1 MDFIIKDITNLL
13 DLSKI
18 LVLRIPTKIPGF
30 DEMIEG
36 GLPVGSIVLL
46 AGNPGSG
53 KTLFSSHLINA
64 NAEHGKSLYCGFFEK
79 KEHFIANAAKF
90 GFDFKKL
97 EEEGKLVISE
107 FFPILEEGITM
118 LVSAI
123 ESDIEKI
130 KPSLLIIDSVST
142 LTGDVK
148 GKQEIRMLL
157 KMIDQITKS
166 QNITV
171 ILITELPLNIQNV
184 GFGVE
189 EFMAD
194 SIIMM
199 RYVEVSG
206 VIKRCIAVMK
216 MRETSHDMNI
226 HEYVIEKNGMN
237 VKDRMKGV
245 EGLMITSSKVV
256 DSANSS

>member
-1 MDFIIKDITNLL
+1 M
-13 DLSKI
+13 
-18 LVLRIPTKIPGF
+18 VYRIPTQIPGF

-46 AGNPGSG
+46 AGNAGSG
-53 KTLFSSHLINA
+53 KTLFSSHLIRA
-64 NAEHGKSLYCGFFEK
+64 NAIHGKSLYCGFFEK
-79 KEHFIANAAKF
+79 REHFIENAEKF
-90 GFDFKKL
+90 GLDFKRL
-97 EEEGKLVISE
+97 EKEGKLVISE

-123 ESDIEKI
+123 EADLVKI

-142 LTGDVK
+142 LAGDVK
-148 GKQEIRMLL
+148 GRQEIRMLL
-157 KMIDQITKS
+157 KMIDQITKA

-171 ILITELPLNIQNV
+171 ILVTELPLNVSEV

-199 RYVEVSG
+199 RYVEVDG
-206 VIKRCIAVMK
+206 VIKRCLAVMK

-226 HEYVIEKNGMN
+226 HEYIIRSHGIE

-245 EGLMITSSKVV
+245 EGLMITSSKLR
-256 DSANSS
+256 SNYSESS

>member
-1 MDFIIKDITNLL
+1 M
-13 DLSKI
+13 
-18 LVLRIPTKIPGF
+18 VYRIPTQIPGF
-30 DEMIEG
+30 DELIEG

-46 AGNPGSG
+46 AGNAGSG

-64 NAEHGKSLYCGFFEK
+64 NAKHGRSLYCGFFEK
-79 KEHFIANAAKF
+79 KEHFIDNAEKF
-90 GFDFKKL
+90 GLSFKKL
-97 EEEGKLVISE
+97 LEEGKLEISE
-107 FFPILEEGITM
+107 FFPILEEGMTM

-123 ESDIEKI
+123 EADIQRI

-148 GKQEIRMLL
+148 GRQEVRMLL

-171 ILITELPLNIQNV
+171 ILVTELPLNVNVV

-194 SIIMM
+194 SIIML
-199 RYVEVSG
+199 RYVEVDG
-206 VIKRCIAVMK
+206 MIKRCLAIMK

-226 HEYVIEKNGMN
+226 HEYVIESDGMH
-237 VKDRMKGV
+237 VKDRLRGV
-245 EGLMITSSKVV
+245 DGLMITSSKVRQ
-256 DSANSS
+256 DYSE

>member
-1 MDFIIKDITNLL
+1 M
-13 DLSKI
+13 
-18 LVLRIPTKIPGF
+18 VHRIPTKIPGF
-30 DEMIEG
+30 DELIEG

-46 AGNPGSG
+46 AGNAGSG
-53 KTLFSSHLINA
+53 KTLFSSHIINA
-64 NAEHGKSLYCGFFEK
+64 NAEHGRSLYCGFFEK
-79 KEHFIANAAKF
+79 REHFISNAAKF

-97 EEEGKLVISE
+97 EDNGKLAISE

-130 KPSLLIIDSVST
+130 NPSLLIIDSVST
-142 LTGDVK
+142 LAGDVK
-148 GKQEIRMLL
+148 GRQEVRFLL
-157 KMIDQITKS
+157 KMIDSITKAK
-166 QNITV
+166 NVTV
-171 ILITELPLNIQNV
+171 ILVTELPLNVNKV

-206 VIKRCIAVMK
+206 SIRRCLAVMK
-216 MRETSHDMNI
+216 MRETSHDMDI
-226 HEYVIEKNGMN
+226 HEYLIGSNGME
-237 VKDRMKGV
+237 VKGKMKGV
-245 EGLMITSSKVV
+245 EGLMISSSKVTET
-256 DSANSS
+256 SSDNE

>member
-1 MDFIIKDITNLL
+1 M
-13 DLSKI
+13 
-18 LVLRIPTKIPGF
+18 VRRIPTQIPGF

-36 GLPVGSIVLL
+36 GLPMGSIVLL
-46 AGNPGSG
+46 AGNAGSG

-64 NAEHGKSLYCGFFEK
+64 NAKYGRSLYCGFFEK
-79 KEHFIANAAKF
+79 KEHFVDNAEKF
-90 GFDFKKL
+90 GFPFKKL
-97 EEEGKLVISE
+97 EEEGKLAISE

-123 ESDIEKI
+123 EADIDRV

-142 LTGDVK
+142 LAGDVK
-148 GKQEIRMLL
+148 GRQELRMLL

-171 ILITELPLNIQNV
+171 ILVTELPLNVNAV

-194 SIIMM
+194 SIIML
-199 RYVEVSG
+199 RYVEVDG
-206 VIKRCIAVMK
+206 MIKRCIAVMK

-226 HEYVIEKNGMN
+226 HEYVIGQDGMH
-237 VKDRMKGV
+237 VKDRIKGV
-245 EGLMITSSKVV
+245 DGLMITSSKVR
-256 DSANSS
+256 SGHSE

>member
-1 MDFIIKDITNLL
+1 M
-13 DLSKI
+13 
-18 LVLRIPTKIPGF
+18 VYRIPTQITGF

-46 AGNPGSG
+46 AGNAGSG
-53 KTLFSSHLINA
+53 KTLFSSHLIKA
-64 NAEHGKSLYCGFFEK
+64 NSTYGKSLYCGFFEK
-79 KEHFIANAAKF
+79 KEHFIDNAEKF
-90 GFDFKKL
+90 GFDFKRL
-97 EEEGKLVISE
+97 EKEGKLVISE

-123 ESDIEKI
+123 ESDLVKI

-142 LTGDVK
+142 LAGDIK
-148 GKQEIRMLL
+148 GRQEVRMLL

-166 QNITV
+166 QNVTV
-171 ILITELPLNIQNV
+171 ILVTELPLNVSEV

-199 RYVEVSG
+199 RYVEVDG
-206 VIKRCIAVMK
+206 IIKRCLAVMK
-216 MRETSHDMNI
+216 MRETNHDMNI
-226 HEYVIEKNGMN
+226 HEYVIKSKGIE

-245 EGLMITSSKVV
+245 EGLMITSSKLR
-256 DSANSS
+256 SNYSE